1 MAVLF
6 ALGSVEFFGTEVPE
20 QLLGLGGREAIAVHE
35 FPGGTRTIQPFGAF
49 PTPIRWNGILTG
61 SLALERS
68 VQIDRMRVS
77 GQQVPLIYGPF
88 YWLGYVQSFIPEP
101 RHEWLV
107 PYKLVFQPEVDLSGA
122 KTPSTS
128 TATPESAMS
137 AQLNTLSALQQ
148 GTGAGLWTLPSA
160 LSSPV
165 GTLITDTTDGLAAA
179 TGGLVSGIAPADATT
194 ILSDVSTLQAAAK
207 PLLESTAAS
216 TSSPAMDAYVAAGV
230 IGTLV
235 RTAATTA
242 KWTISAVNPNLW
254 MLAAQYLGDATRWQE
269 IAALNGLTSPL
280 QLGTYPNLMIPAP

>member
-6 ALGSVEFFGTEVPE
+6 ALGEVAFFGTEVPE

-122 KTPSTS
+122 KTPASP
-128 TATPESAMS
+128 TATPERAMN
-137 AQLNTLSALQQ
+137 AQLNRLSALQQ
-148 GTGAGLWTLPSA
+148 GAAVGLLPLPPI
-160 LSSPV
+160 LSDPIGILV
-165 GTLITDTTDGLAAA
+165 TDATNGLASAV
-179 TGGLVSGIAPADATT
+179 GGLVSGIITTAVNT
-194 ILSDVSTLQAAAK
+194 ILSDVSAVVNAAEG
-207 PLLESTAAS
+207 LLESAISAVA
-216 TSSPAMDAYVAAGV
+216 SPAMDAYVAAGV

-235 RTAATTA
+235 STATTTA
-242 KWTISAVNPNLW
+242 KWTISAINPNLW

-269 IAALNGLTSPL
+269 IASLNGLTSPL
-280 QLGTYPNLMIPAP
+280 QLGTYPNLMIPSP

>member
-6 ALGSVEFFGTEVPE
+6 SLGEVAFFGTEVPE

-61 SLALERS
+61 TLALPRS

-122 KTPSTS
+122 QTPPTP
-128 TATPESAMS
+128 TASQETAMN
-137 AQLNTLSALQQ
+137 AQLNTLEALQQ
-148 GTGAGLWTLPSA
+148 GTGAGLWDLPAS
-160 LSSPV
+160 LLPLV
-165 GTLITDTTDGLAAA
+165 QTLITDTVAARAAA
-179 TGGLVSGIAPADATT
+179 QGGLVSGISPTNVVT
-194 ILSDVSTLQAAAK
+194 IKGDVKALQLSAQ
-207 PLLESTAAS
+207 PLLESTNAS
-216 TSSPAMDAYVAAGV
+216 TSSPALDAYVAAGV

-235 RTAATTA
+235 STSTTA
-242 KWTISAVNPNLW
+242 VKWTISAVNPNLW
-254 MLAAQYLGDATRWQE
+254 LLAAQYLGDATRWQE
-269 IAALNGLTSPL
+269 IASLNGLTSPL
-280 QLGTYPNLMIPAP
+280 QLGTYPSLVIPPP